1 MHDFVEDYV
10 HGWEPGY
17 QISAPVGQ
25 VSPSLALAHHGTE
38 TCAMDHD
45 GSGESQDGQ
54 VDNEEGSCMILCA

>member
-17 QISAPVGQ
+17 QISAPVRQ
-25 VSPSLALAHHGTE
+25 ISPSLALAHHSTE

-45 GSGESQDGQ
+45 GSSHKMARLTMKKDP
-54 VDNEEGSCMILCA
+54 V